1 MAVVQISRIQIRRGK
16 KNEGSGMPQLAGG
29 ELAWAVDSQELYIGN
44 GAVSDGA
51 PAVGNTKIITENDNI
66 IDLIGVYQYDKSNPA
81 IQTGA
86 DANYPVTSTIQDVL
100 DRTVFAENFGVVGD
114 GVTDDTDA
122 VQRAVDQ
129 LFLNDATFGL
139 VEARIELLFGA
150 GTFLITNTIYLPS
163 YTSITGKG
171 ISKTNFNYTGTGS
184 AFEFVNDTATIGN
197 PSLIATTTLTNQP
210 KYARLR
216 DFTVS
221 VGDAAQ
227 GLKLNAVRDSDF
239 ENIEIKGTWAS
250 VDGTV
255 SNSIG
260 IGMDALSLITT
271 CQRNVFKNIVTKN
284 LCYGIWSKK
293 DIFNNVF
300 DNCKFNNLQYGVAF
314 GIGTA
319 LSPAPGVAG
328 EEYGP
333 RKNII
338 KNSIFDT
345 IDRNGIIV
353 DNGYGN
359 RSRSNSFINV
369 GNDGG
374 GNSNGMYSHIKFTV
388 QDSGL
393 GNSSSQDSFDRSKDL
408 ADPNAANWGDTY
420 IAEVEGTTYFENL
433 EPKRINGLGPSPTQ
447 QEIFRLPIGSSTGFS
462 VKYVWQSATAAQM
475 RKGTLSIAIDLANN
489 DIELVDEYESTRVL
503 TSAEPVIFY
512 ASIVNDCVVV
522 YYTNSNVTDNAALTY
537 TYSVLS

>member
-1 MAVVQISRIQIRRGK
+1 M
-16 KNEGSGMPQLAGG
+16 
-29 ELAWAVDSQELYIGN
+29 
-44 GAVSDGA
+44 
-51 PAVGNTKIITENDNI
+51 
-66 IDLIGVYQYDKSNPA
+66 IGVYYFKEGEKLANELNYLVENGIIKSGEYQLPDALRRLTEKGMRFMPGEVDEWLDCGNKEVTVITNQRVLEYDSEKGIELVDPSAKLLNSVIIPPCY
-81 IQTGA
+81 IGK
-86 DANYPVTSTIQDVL
+86 DVVL
-100 DRTVFAENFGVVGD
+100 ENSVVGPH
-114 GVTDDTDA
+114 VS
-122 VQRAVDQ
+122 
-129 LFLNDATFGL
+129 L
-139 VEARIELLFGA
+139 
-150 GTFLITNTIYLPS
+150 
-163 YTSITGKG
+163 GKG
-171 ISKTNFNYTGTGS
+171 SVVTNS
-184 AFEFVNDTATIGN
+184 
-197 PSLIATTTLTNQP
+197 
-210 KYARLR
+210 
-216 DFTVS
+216 
-221 VGDAAQ
+221 
-227 GLKLNAVRDSDF
+227 
-239 ENIEIKGTWAS
+239 
-250 VDGTV
+250 
-255 SNSIG
+255 
-260 IGMDALSLITT
+260 
-271 CQRNVFKNIVTKN
+271 
-284 LCYGIWSKK
+284 
-293 DIFNNVF
+293 
-300 DNCKFNNLQYGVAF
+300 
-314 GIGTA
+314 
-319 LSPAPGVAG
+319 
-328 EEYGP
+328 
-333 RKNII
+333 II